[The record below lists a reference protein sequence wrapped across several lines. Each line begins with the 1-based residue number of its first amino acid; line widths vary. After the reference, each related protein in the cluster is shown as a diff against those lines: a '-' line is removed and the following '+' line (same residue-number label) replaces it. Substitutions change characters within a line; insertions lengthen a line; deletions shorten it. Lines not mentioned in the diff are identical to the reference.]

1 MEAGNRFADGDYRNW
16 LKANEVLQI
25 LRRRLRVF
33 LENETETYH
42 LSLRGELSGT
52 LNGAACQDKCDGKAW
67 GKAPKRVPDSCP
79 VCCRWAKAILAN
91 HKTKTVHWRN
101 CQPCLWPQL
110 KWEVAKAFMPGGHEG
125 HGKFEDFDI
134 AALLNLMS
142 NCTYFKK
149 FVRPE
154 PITKVIHVRN
164 QLMHSPQLHV
174 SDQNLQ
180 QYCSMVCTLAGLL
193 EKHVEELKITDLSN
207 EVDKFCDLLEKCFS
221 EPLQSMRENYQTFL
235 EAEQHL
241 FKEKIESL
249 IQRYESD
256 QEGVEEELQGIR
268 TFLQQNTDLQEKLG
282 PQMELLQ
289 MRVDHHEQQ
298 ITDLNER
305 VDQLEKA
312 ESKER

>member
-1 MEAGNRFADGDYRNW
+1 
-16 LKANEVLQI
+16 
-25 LRRRLRVF
+25 
-33 LENETETYH
+33 
-42 LSLRGELSGT
+42 
-52 LNGAACQDKCDGKAW
+52 
-67 GKAPKRVPDSCP
+67 
-79 VCCRWAKAILAN
+79 
-91 HKTKTVHWRN
+91 
-101 CQPCLWPQL
+101 
-110 KWEVAKAFMPGGHEG
+110 MPGGHEG

-149 FVRPE
+149 FLTSAISVQ
-154 PITKVIHVRN
+154 VIHVRN

-180 QYCSMVCTLAGLL
+180 QYCSMVCTL
-193 EKHVEELKITDLSN
+193 
-207 EVDKFCDLLEKCFS
+207 FCDLLEKCFS

-256 QEGVEEELQGIR
+256 QEGGIR

-312 ESKER
+312 ESKERDGSQTCRRRLERLVRLLILMVILRHCVCYLSNALNCVSKLLFSFQTFCFMEV